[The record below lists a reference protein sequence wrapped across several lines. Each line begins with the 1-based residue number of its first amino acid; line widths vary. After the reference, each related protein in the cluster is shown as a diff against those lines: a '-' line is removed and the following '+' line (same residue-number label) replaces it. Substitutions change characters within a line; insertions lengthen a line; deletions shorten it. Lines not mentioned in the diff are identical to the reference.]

1 MSKFLTIKLNLF
13 DLEFQPFK
21 ERSGQIGSFTILK
34 SCIKFIDD
42 ERSDNKRF
50 AIIDRY
56 EKRDKTESRKI
67 FISVAAFSFPD
78 RMYKCK
84 IHLIRDKTPSFM
96 DRDKMSFSPID
107 ILKNKDIVET
117 TNFFID
123 MDRPNNPTI
132 ICEYNNLGPKISD
145 IEYYFRYLSYKK
157 LKISKACKAVV
168 YMEKSVEQ
176 VMNSLKNIFRFRFR
190 ARPENLPSLYRN
202 VNDAFISNMQALGN
216 TANPKWI
223 KVDLSFR
230 DQGGKNVVTET
241 NYKMMSTTKK
251 ILNAVINDTKVLEDI
266 DDFYLEYEDENGDAK
281 DYNLISGKV
290 SLEVDCPFNDDKK
303 GQLNTKIL
311 FDLAKEKY
319 LDYRSQDL
327 NLINE

>member
-1 MSKFLTIKLNLF
+1 MSQHLPIKLHLF
-13 DLEFQPFK
+13 DLEFQPYK
-21 ERSGQIGSFTILK
+21 ERSGQIGSFNILK
-34 SCIKFIDD
+34 SCIKYIDD
-42 ERSDNKRF
+42 ERMDNKRF

-56 EKRDKTESRKI
+56 EKRDKAESRKI
-67 FISVAAFSFPD
+67 FISVAAFSYPD

-96 DRDKMSFSPID
+96 DREKMSFSSID
-107 ILKNKDIVET
+107 ILKNKDVVET

-123 MDRPNNPTI
+123 MDRPKDPTI
-132 ICEYNNLGPKISD
+132 ICEYNSLGPKISD

-157 LKISKACKAVV
+157 LKISKACKAIV

-176 VMNSLKNIFRFRFR
+176 VMNSMKNIFRFRFR

-202 VNDAFISNMQALGN
+202 IDDAFITNMQALGR
-216 TANPKWI
+216 TVDPKWI

-251 ILNAVINDTKVLEDI
+251 ILNAVIEDTKVLEDI
-266 DDFYLEYEDENGDAK
+266 DDFYLEYEDENGDGK
-281 DYNLISGKV
+281 DYNLISGKIA
-290 SLEVDCPFNDDKK
+290 LEVECPLKEGKK
-303 GQLNTKIL
+303 GQLDTKVL
-311 FDLAKEKY
+311 FDLAKKKY
-319 LDYRSQDL
+319 EEYRL
-327 NLINE
+327 VNLKQNNG

>member
-1 MSKFLTIKLNLF
+1 MSKFLPIKLHLF

-21 ERSGQIGSFTILK
+21 ERSGQIGSFNILK
-34 SCIKFIDD
+34 SCIKYIDD
-42 ERSDNKRF
+42 ERMNNKRF
-50 AIIDRY
+50 VIIDRH

-67 FISVAAFSFPD
+67 FISVAAFSYPD

-96 DRDKMSFSPID
+96 DRDKMSFSSID
-107 ILKNKDIVET
+107 ILKNKDVVET

-123 MDRPNNPTI
+123 TDRPNDPTI

-157 LKISKACKAVV
+157 LKISKACKAIV

-176 VMNSLKNIFRFRFR
+176 VMNSLKKIFRFRFR

-202 VNDAFISNMQALGN
+202 INDAFITQMQALGR
-216 TANPKWI
+216 TVDPKWLKI
-223 KVDLSFR
+223 DLSFR
-230 DQGGKNVVTET
+230 DQGGKNVVPET
-241 NYKMMSTTKK
+241 NYKMMSTAKK
-251 ILNAVINDTKVLEDI
+251 ILNAVIDDTKVLEDI
-266 DDFYLEYEDENGDAK
+266 DDFYLEYEDDNGDAK
-281 DYNLISGKV
+281 DYSLISGKITLDV
-290 SLEVDCPFNDDKK
+290 ECPLKENKK
-303 GQLNTKIL
+303 GQLDTKIL

-319 LDYRSQDL
+319 QEYRAG
-327 NLINE
+327 NLKQNK

>member
-1 MSKFLTIKLNLF
+1 MTKFLPIKFHLF

-21 ERSGQIGSFTILK
+21 DRSAQIGSFAILK
-34 SCIKFIDD
+34 SCIKYIDD
-42 ERSDNKRF
+42 ERMVNQRF
-50 AIIDRY
+50 VIIDRH
-56 EKRDKTESRKI
+56 EKRDKAESRKI
-67 FISVAAFSFPD
+67 FISVAAFSFHD

-84 IHLIRDKTPSFM
+84 IHLIRDKTPSLM
-96 DRDKMSFSPID
+96 DRDKMSFSSID

-123 MDRPNNPTI
+123 MDRPNDPTI

-157 LKISKACKAVV
+157 LHISKACKAIV

-176 VMNSLKNIFRFRFR
+176 VMESMRKIFRFRFR

-202 VNDAFISNMQALGN
+202 IDDAFISNLQGLGR
-216 TANPKWI
+216 TVDPKWI

-230 DQGGKNVVTET
+230 DQGGKNIVPDS

-251 ILNAVINDTKVLEDI
+251 ILNAVIGDTKVLEDI
-266 DDFYLEYEDENGDAK
+266 DDFYLEYEDENGEGK
-281 DYNLISGKV
+281 DYNLISGKT
-290 SLEVDCPFNDDKK
+290 SLEIDCPLQEGKK
-303 GQLNTKIL
+303 GQLNTKIM

-319 LDYRSQDL
+319 QEYRSFILSQR
-327 NLINE
+327 NE